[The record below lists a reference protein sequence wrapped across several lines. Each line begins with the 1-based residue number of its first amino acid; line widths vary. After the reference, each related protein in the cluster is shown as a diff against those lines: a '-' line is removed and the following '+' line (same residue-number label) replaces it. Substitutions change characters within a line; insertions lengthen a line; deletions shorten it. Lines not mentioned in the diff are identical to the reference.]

1 MKFDI
6 LIYRSFS
13 LFIFIILN
21 TFLQWKL
28 TVFFKILCRIEL
40 TVFFK
45 ILCRIERNF
54 HPKTG
59 CISSM
64 TVFDTVRRT
73 MHTVYLTAA
82 DQHQDCRSY
91 YHESFRKI
99 TNCNISGNYEGNGV
113 DGISALLRCY
123 LVVFIV
129 IRWLYESPTYSKLP
143 VPTLTTN
150 FFVEIKSN

>member
-1 MKFDI
+1 MEFDI

-13 LFIFIILN
+13 LFLFIILN
-21 TFLQWKL
+21 TFLQW
-28 TVFFKILCRIEL
+28 EL

-45 ILCRIERNF
+45 MLCRTERNF

-123 LVVFIV
+123 LVVFIA
-129 IRWLYESPTYSKLP
+129 IRWIYESSTYSKLP

-150 FFVEIKSN
+150 FFVEMKSN